1 MQQFYKSDSAAD
13 CRNVCQDMNMQRGEI
28 KEQRME
34 EAEQKWEQ
42 HCQDMQNF
50 DFENADEYMPS
61 YSNKTE
67 EFVETK
73 EKKSSK
79 WSKYL

>member
-1 MQQFYKSDSAAD
+1 MISIIIPVFNAEKTI
-13 CRNVCQDMNMQRGEI
+13 EI
-28 KEQRME
+28 LVNNISKTL
-34 EAEQKWEQ
+34 AK
-42 HCQDMQNF
+42 NF

-61 YSNKTE
+61 YSKKTE